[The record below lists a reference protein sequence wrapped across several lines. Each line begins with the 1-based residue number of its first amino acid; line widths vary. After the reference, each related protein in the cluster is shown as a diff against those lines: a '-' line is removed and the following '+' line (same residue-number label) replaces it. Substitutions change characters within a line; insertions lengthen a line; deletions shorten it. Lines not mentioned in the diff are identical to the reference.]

1 MQIRFIHGIISTFF
15 LVCLCI
21 LYGCNNAPVPP
32 EVAIAETQE
41 HELWRSGADIY
52 TPQEYRTYKQ
62 SLRNGKDHLIIEESR
77 FKWFRDYEAIQK
89 EFRAVLLSGNNL
101 LNNIQELKRV
111 KLTAIAS
118 QITFFQGRIDTLKKL
133 TSLINEG
140 RLSRRQLMSAE
151 LLLKEVQCLV
161 EKGKYPEA
169 EKKLKILPVYT
180 ASATEA
186 ISPVLNRYANK
197 EQIAK
202 WRTWV
207 NDTIETSREKGIYS
221 VFVSKIDRKLVL
233 YKDGVPY
240 RTYSIGLGKNGFHD
254 KLHAGDLATPE
265 GKYYI
270 TKKLARS
277 RYYKALLINY
287 PNDEDRRQFA
297 RARKNGLISSRVG
310 IGGLI
315 EIHGGGT
322 AGMTYG
328 CIAME
333 NNHMA
338 ELYSLVDAG
347 TPVTIVG
354 AIDFDNIISS
364 TIKDL

>member
-1 MQIRFIHGIISTFF
+1 MS
-15 LVCLCI
+15 I
-21 LYGCNNAPVPP
+21 LIGCNTAPVPP

-62 SLRNGKDHLIIEESR
+62 SLRNGKDHLIAEESR
-77 FKWFRDYEAIQK
+77 FAWFRDYESIQK
-89 EFRAVLLSGNNL
+89 EFSDVLLTGNNL
-101 LNNIQELKRV
+101 LNNIQELKRI
-111 KLTAIAS
+111 KLTSIAS
-118 QITFFQGRIDTLKKL
+118 QIAFFQSRIDTLKKL

-140 RLSRRQLMSAE
+140 RLSRRQLISAE
-151 LLLKEVQCLV
+151 LLLNEVQRLAA
-161 EKGKYPEA
+161 KGKYPEA
-169 EKKLKILPVYT
+169 EKKLKSIPVYT

-233 YKDGVPY
+233 YKNGVPY
-240 RTYSIGLGKNGFHD
+240 RTYSIGLGKNGFHN

-270 TKKLARS
+270 TKKLPRS

-297 RARKNGLISSRVG
+297 RAKKNGLISSRVG

-322 AGMTYG
+322 EGMTYG

-333 NNHMA
+333 NNHIN